1 MNRTFFFFILLQALD
16 AATTLAA
23 LSLGAV
29 ENNPLV
35 GQFMTMGPVQGLMLT
50 KTIVIMIAAGGAYL
64 GKTNGIRLAN
74 MAFSGVVVWNM
85 TIIGRLAMA

>member
-1 MNRTFFFFILLQALD
+1 MNRTFLFFILLQALD
-16 AATTLAA
+16 VATTLAA

-35 GQFMTMGPVQGLMLT
+35 GHFMTLGPVQGLFVT
-50 KTIVIMIAAGGAYL
+50 KTIVILIAACGAYL
-64 GKTNGIRLAN
+64 GKNHGIKLAN
-74 MAFSGVVVWNM
+74 MAFSAVVVWNM